1 MRVGRRTG
9 IAAVAI
15 GAAAAALTFGL
26 TRTSGSTR
34 SAHASSV
41 HVAAPLRLL
50 GQQAGAP
57 ATPTLPDTAI
67 SGMKLDRASVR
78 SVGTF
83 TGPNGASRD
92 VFTAR
97 TTGGQACIVESSVTG
112 TTPSGEPL
120 HLTGGGC
127 SPDVFLGHSIAWVQS
142 GAGGPTAAA
151 RKDLY
156 IYGIAKPNVA
166 RIEVFS
172 SDGTIS
178 NVRINGQHAFYFQ
191 MPKASLAQGVEPK
204 TIRSFDAQG
213 AQLDSMQLG

>member
-1 MRVGRRTG
+1 MRVGRKIG

-26 TRTSGSTR
+26 TRTSGGTR
-34 SAHASSV
+34 SGHAGSV
-41 HVAAPLRLL
+41 HVTAPLRLL
-50 GQQAGAP
+50 GQLAGAP
-57 ATPTLPDTAI
+57 AGATLPDVAI
-67 SGMKLDRASVR
+67 RGMKLDRASVR

-83 TGPNGASRD
+83 SGPSGARRD

-97 TTGGQACIVESSVTG
+97 RADGQGCIVESSVSG
-112 TTPSGEPL
+112 TTPSGQPL

-156 IYGIAKPNVA
+156 IYGIAKANVA
-166 RIEVFS
+166 RIEVVA
-172 SDGTIS
+172 SDGTVS
-178 NVRINGQHAFYFQ
+178 NVRINGNHAFYFQ
-191 MPKASLAQGVEPK
+191 MPKTSLALGVEPR
-204 TIRSFDAQG
+204 TIRSFDAEG
-213 AQLDSMQLG
+213 TQLDSMQLG

>member
-1 MRVGRRTG
+1 MRVGRKIG

-34 SAHASSV
+34 SAHAGSV
-41 HVAAPLRLL
+41 HVTAPLRLL

-57 ATPTLPDTAI
+57 ARPTLPDVAI
-67 SGMKLDRASVR
+67 RGMKLDRASVR
-78 SVGTF
+78 AVGTF
-83 TGPNGASRD
+83 SGPNGASRA

-97 TTGGQACIVESSVTG
+97 RADGQGCIVESSVSG
-112 TTPSGEPL
+112 TTPSGQPL

-142 GAGGPTAAA
+142 GAGGPSAAA

-166 RIEVFS
+166 RVEVVS
-172 SDGTIS
+172 SDGTTS
-178 NVRINGQHAFYFQ
+178 TVRINGNHAFYFQ
-191 MPKASLAQGVEPK
+191 MPKASLAQGVEPE

-213 AQLDSMQLG
+213 TQLDAMQLG